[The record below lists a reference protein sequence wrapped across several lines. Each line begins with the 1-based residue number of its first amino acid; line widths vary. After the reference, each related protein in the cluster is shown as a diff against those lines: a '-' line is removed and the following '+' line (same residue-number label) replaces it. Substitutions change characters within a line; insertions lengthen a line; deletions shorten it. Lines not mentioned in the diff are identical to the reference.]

1 MLVVSHYP
9 QVPLATTNVATDAAR
24 VDNQLKPVIIP
35 PQASTK
41 EHPER
46 PLNPEQERRAE
57 QAQQQGRLLEQKQ
70 QQIQQRQQ
78 RQSSQQ
84 QEQQSSPQQPQ
95 QELQKKALV
104 APEAALRKAFNLI
117 ARGPAALQR
126 KDIRLK
132 VGLEAGAN
140 LASASQASAAKL
152 ASNAPRNESSQ
163 YYQQVGLHLR
173 QVYAQQSPVEGEAT
187 LSLWV

>member
-9 QVPLATTNVATDAAR
+9 QVPLATSNVATDAAR

-46 PLNPEQERRAE
+46 ALNPQQERSAD
-57 QAQQQGRLLEQKQ
+57 QAQQQARLLEQKQ
-70 QQIQQRQQ
+70 QVQHRQQ

-84 QEQQSSPQQPQ
+84 QEQQSASE
-95 QELQKKALV
+95 QELPKKALAV
-104 APEAALRKAFNLI
+104 PEAALRKAFNL
-117 ARGPAALQR
+117 AFRGPAALQR

-132 VGLEAGAN
+132 VGSEAEAN
-140 LASASQASAAKL
+140 LANATVTSPTAQRAHSAQ
-152 ASNAPRNESSQ
+152 PHESSQ
-163 YYQQVGLHLR
+163 FYQQVGQHLR
-173 QVYAQQSPVEGEAT
+173 QFYAQQSLPEPEAS
-187 LSLWV
+187 LSLWI

>member
-9 QVPLATTNVATDAAR
+9 QVPLATSNVATDAAR

-46 PLNPEQERRAE
+46 ALNPQQERRAD
-57 QAQQQGRLLEQKQ
+57 QAQQQARLLEQK
-70 QQIQQRQQ
+70 QQ

-84 QEQQSSPQQPQ
+84 QEQQSAFE
-95 QELQKKALV
+95 QELPKKALAV
-104 APEAALRKAFNLI
+104 PEAALRKAFNL
-117 ARGPAALQR
+117 AFRGPAALQR

-132 VGLEAGAN
+132 AGIETGVN
-140 LASASQASAAKL
+140 LATVTSPTAQLAHSA
-152 ASNAPRNESSQ
+152 PTHESSQ
-163 YYQQVGLHLR
+163 FYQQVGQHLR
-173 QVYAQQSPVEGEAT
+173 QFYAQQSLPEPEAS
-187 LSLWV
+187 LSLWT